1 MPLLSL
7 EDEVRSEI
15 AHILDP
21 SRPVFFRFS
30 FEEVKPGHRPGWPL
44 AYSFILHEL
53 AIFAIVLL
61 SVVASRFY
69 HIPEAESL
77 KLNPT
82 DHVIYLPVLGG
93 GSEGNGHEGGLS
105 GEVKP
110 KSAPAPAR
118 ASKGFTYPGP
128 QPILS
133 EPSRPDN
140 TQQTLLQPRL
150 KLPPVLRDFV
160 PLPNIVQ
167 MANAAPA
174 PLDIRK
180 NKSSITHAPKLIEP
194 PKLKIPAAKL
204 RVTPIQPD
212 LPEFHP
218 AEIDSREAP
227 KLAMPVNAPEEPAP
241 LKVQKEQVAKKPEKA
256 VQPPRAEQVA
266 SAASRGNDLQTLI
279 ALSPTPAPIGP
290 PPQVPAA
297 EARARFGVSPAAN
310 AASAQAAPGSKQRG
324 ATTGPTAIG
333 SQANAAGGNKVD
345 EIVIGAGNGSGG
357 TAPAG
362 GGGVGAGLGTE
373 TGSGK
378 GGTGTDAGHGTGN
391 GTGLGTGSGATA
403 GSGTGSGNGRGS
415 GGFAGITIQGGSG
428 HYGTG
433 IVASKIQGGTP
444 APPQTSYGMTISSL
458 GNNGGGLADYGVFS
472 DERVYTV
479 YLDMRQTLED
489 PAPAWTLQYAPLRE
503 PNDAAPIEGVTPPF
517 PSHKEMPKLSDELL
531 QRYDGRQVVVY
542 AVINTEG
549 RFEQLIVKESPTV
562 ELNAPILHALRRWT
576 FRPAQLAGKP
586 VALKVL
592 LGITLAA
599 E

>member
-30 FEEVKPGHRPGWPL
+30 FEEVKAGHRPGWPL

-53 AIFAIVLL
+53 AIITVVLL
-61 SVVASRFY
+61 SIVTSRF
-69 HIPEAESL
+69 HPIKDAENL

-82 DHVIYLPVLGG
+82 DHVVYLPVLGG
-93 GSEGNGHEGGLS
+93 GSEGNWHEGGLS
-105 GEVKP
+105 GEVEP

-118 ASKGFTYPGP
+118 ASKGPTYPGP

-133 EPSRPDN
+133 EPPRPDN

-150 KLPPVLRDFV
+150 KLPSVLRDFV

-167 MANAAPA
+167 MANASPA

-194 PKLKIPAAKL
+194 PKLKLPAAKL
-204 RVTPIQPD
+204 RITPSQPD

-241 LKVQKEQVAKKPEKA
+241 LKVQKEQVAKKAEKA

-266 SAASRGNDLQTLI
+266 SAASRGKDLQTLI

-362 GGGVGAGLGTE
+362 GGGTGTGLGTE

-378 GGTGTDAGHGTGN
+378 GGTGTEAGHGSGA
-391 GTGLGTGSGATA
+391 GTGLGA
-403 GSGTGSGNGRGS
+403 GSGISVSSGAGAGNGRGS

-549 RFEQLIVKESPTV
+549 RFEQLTVKESPTV

-576 FRPAQLAGKP
+576 FRPAQFGGKP
-586 VALKVL
+586 VALKTL

-599 E
+599 Q

>member
-1 MPLLSL
+1 
-7 EDEVRSEI
+7 
-15 AHILDP
+15 
-21 SRPVFFRFS
+21 
-30 FEEVKPGHRPGWPL
+30 
-44 AYSFILHEL
+44 
-53 AIFAIVLL
+53 
-61 SVVASRFY
+61 
-69 HIPEAESL
+69 
-77 KLNPT
+77 
-82 DHVIYLPVLGG
+82 
-93 GSEGNGHEGGLS
+93 
-105 GEVKP
+105 
-110 KSAPAPAR
+110 
-118 ASKGFTYPGP
+118 
-128 QPILS
+128 
-133 EPSRPDN
+133 
-140 TQQTLLQPRL
+140 
-150 KLPPVLRDFV
+150 
-160 PLPNIVQ
+160 
-167 MANAAPA
+167 
-174 PLDIRK
+174 
-180 NKSSITHAPKLIEP
+180 
-194 PKLKIPAAKL
+194 
-204 RVTPIQPD
+204 
-212 LPEFHP
+212 
-218 AEIDSREAP
+218 
-227 KLAMPVNAPEEPAP
+227 
-241 LKVQKEQVAKKPEKA
+241 
-256 VQPPRAEQVA
+256 VQPPKAEQVA
-266 SAASRGNDLQTLI
+266 SAANRGKDLQTLI
-279 ALSPTPAPIGP
+279 ALSPTPAPPGP
-290 PPQVPAA
+290 PPSIPAA

-310 AASAQAAPGSKQRG
+310 AASAQTAPGSKQRG
-324 ATTGPTAIG
+324 ATTGPAAIG
-333 SQANAAGGNKVD
+333 SQTNAAAGNKVD

-489 PAPAWTLQYAPLRE
+489 PAPAWTLLYAPLRE

>member
-30 FEEVKPGHRPGWPL
+30 FEEIKAGHRPGWPL

-53 AIFAIVLL
+53 AIVAIVLF
-61 SVVASRFY
+61 STVTSRF
-69 HIPEAESL
+69 HPIKEAESL

-93 GSEGNGHEGGLS
+93 GAEGNGHEGGLS
-105 GEVKP
+105 GEVEP

-118 ASKGFTYPGP
+118 AGKGSTYPGP

-133 EPSRPDN
+133 EPPKPDN

-150 KLPPVLRDFV
+150 KLPPVLRDSV

-194 PKLKIPAAKL
+194 PKLKLPAAKL
-204 RVTPIQPD
+204 RLTPIQPD

-241 LKVQKEQVAKKPEKA
+241 LKVQKEQVAKKAEKA

-266 SAASRGNDLQTLI
+266 SAASRGKDLQTLI

-290 PPQVPAA
+290 PPTIPAA

-362 GGGVGAGLGTE
+362 GGGGGPGPWAENRSCKSGTR
-373 TGSGK
+373 TK
-378 GGTGTDAGHGTGN
+378 AGHRTGN

-403 GSGTGSGNGRGS
+403 GSGTASGNRRRP
-415 GGFAGITIQGGSG
+415 GGFGGINIQGG
-428 HYGTG
+428 
-433 IVASKIQGGTP
+433 
-444 APPQTSYGMTISSL
+444 
-458 GNNGGGLADYGVFS
+458 N
-472 DERVYTV
+472 
-479 YLDMRQTLED
+479 
-489 PAPAWTLQYAPLRE
+489 
-503 PNDAAPIEGVTPPF
+503 
-517 PSHKEMPKLSDELL
+517 
-531 QRYDGRQVVVY
+531 
-542 AVINTEG
+542 
-549 RFEQLIVKESPTV
+549 
-562 ELNAPILHALRRWT
+562 
-576 FRPAQLAGKP
+576 RPHR
-586 VALKVL
+586 
-592 LGITLAA
+592 
-599 E
+599 

>member
-1 MPLLSL
+1 MPVLSL
-7 EDEVRSEI
+7 EDEVRIDI
-15 AHILDP
+15 ARILED
-21 SRPVFFRFS
+21 SRPIPFRFS
-30 FEEVKPGHRPGWPL
+30 FEEVKPGHKPGWPL
-44 AYSFILHEL
+44 AYSFILHEV
-53 AIFAIVLL
+53 AIFAIFLL
-61 SVVASRFY
+61 SIVASRF
-69 HIPEAESL
+69 HSITPAEPL

-82 DHVIYLPVLGG
+82 DQVIYLPVLGG

-110 KSAPAPAR
+110 KSAAPAAR
-118 ASKGFTYPGP
+118 AGKGFTYPGP

-133 EPSRPDN
+133 EPPRIDN

-150 KLPPVLRDFV
+150 KAPPRLPDFV
-160 PLPNIVQ
+160 ALPNVVQ
-167 MANAAPA
+167 MANAA

-180 NKSSITHAPKLIEP
+180 NKSSITHQPKLIEP
-194 PKLKIPAAKL
+194 PKLKLPAAKL
-204 RVTPIQPD
+204 KITPSQPD

-241 LKVQKEQVAKKPEKA
+241 LKVQKEQVAKKAEKA
-256 VQPPRAEQVA
+256 AQAPKPEQVA
-266 SAASRGNDLQTLI
+266 STATRGKDLQTLI

-290 PPQVPAA
+290 PPRIPEA

-310 AASAQAAPGSKQRG
+310 TASAQTAPGSKSQ
-324 ATTGPTAIG
+324 APTGPAAIG
-333 SQANAAGGNKVD
+333 SQANAAAGNKVD
-345 EIVIGAGNGSGG
+345 QIVVGAGNGSGG
-357 TAPAG
+357 TALAG
-362 GGGVGAGLGTE
+362 GGGEGAGLGAG

-378 GGTGTDAGHGTGN
+378 GGTGTEAGHGSGV
-391 GTGLGTGSGATA
+391 GTGLGTGSGISVSS
-403 GSGTGSGNGRGS
+403 GSGAGNGRGS
-415 GGFAGITIQGGSG
+415 GGFAGITIQGGAG

-472 DERVYTV
+472 DEKVYTV

-489 PAPAWTLQYAPLRE
+489 PAPAWSLQYAPIKAADDPA
-503 PNDAAPIEGVTPPF
+503 PNETVTPPF
-517 PSHKEMPKLSDELL
+517 PAHKEMPKLSDELL

-542 AVINTEG
+542 GVISAEG
-549 RFEQLIVKESPTV
+549 RFEQLTVKDSPSV

-576 FRPAQLAGKP
+576 FRPAQLGGKP
-586 VALKVL
+586 VALKAL
-592 LGITLAA
+592 LGMTLAVQ
-599 E
+599 

>member
-7 EDEVRSEI
+7 VDEVRSEI

-30 FEEVKPGHRPGWPL
+30 FEEVKAGHRPGWPL

-53 AIFAIVLL
+53 AIVAIVLL
-61 SVVASRFY
+61 SIVASGF
-69 HIPEAESL
+69 HPIQEAESFR
-77 KLNPT
+77 LNPT

-118 ASKGFTYPGP
+118 ASKGFAYPGP

-133 EPSRPDN
+133 EPPRPDN

-167 MANAAPA
+167 MATAAPA
-174 PLDIRK
+174 PLNIRK
-180 NKSSITHAPKLIEP
+180 NKSSVVRAPKLIEP
-194 PKLKIPAAKL
+194 PKLKLPASKL
-204 RVTPIQPD
+204 KITPSQPD

-241 LKVQKEQVAKKPEKA
+241 LKVQKEQVAKKAEKA
-256 VQPPRAEQVA
+256 VQPRAEQVA
-266 SAASRGNDLQTLI
+266 SAASRGKDLQTLI

-310 AASAQAAPGSKQRG
+310 AASVQTAPGSKQRG
-324 ATTGPTAIG
+324 TTTGPAAIG
-333 SQANAAGGNKVD
+333 SEVNAAAGNKVD

-362 GGGVGAGLGTE
+362 GGGV
-373 TGSGK
+373 
-378 GGTGTDAGHGTGN
+378 
-391 GTGLGTGSGATA
+391 
-403 GSGTGSGNGRGS
+403 
-415 GGFAGITIQGGSG
+415 
-428 HYGTG
+428 
-433 IVASKIQGGTP
+433 
-444 APPQTSYGMTISSL
+444 
-458 GNNGGGLADYGVFS
+458 
-472 DERVYTV
+472 
-479 YLDMRQTLED
+479 
-489 PAPAWTLQYAPLRE
+489 
-503 PNDAAPIEGVTPPF
+503 
-517 PSHKEMPKLSDELL
+517 
-531 QRYDGRQVVVY
+531 
-542 AVINTEG
+542 
-549 RFEQLIVKESPTV
+549 
-562 ELNAPILHALRRWT
+562 
-576 FRPAQLAGKP
+576 
-586 VALKVL
+586 
-592 LGITLAA
+592 
-599 E
+599 

>member
-15 AHILDP
+15 AHVLEG
-21 SRPVFFRFS
+21 SRPVLFRFS
-30 FEEVKPGHRPGWPL
+30 FEEVKAGHRPGWPL

-53 AIFAIVLL
+53 AVIAIVLL
-61 SVVASRFY
+61 SIVASRL
-69 HIPEAESL
+69 HPIKDAESL

-82 DHVIYLPVLGG
+82 DQVIYLPVLGG

-105 GEVKP
+105 GDVEP

-118 ASKGFTYPGP
+118 ASKGSTYPGP

-133 EPSRPDN
+133 EPPRPDN

-160 PLPNIVQ
+160 PLANIVQ

-180 NKSSITHAPKLIEP
+180 NKSSITHVPKLIEP
-194 PKLKIPAAKL
+194 PKLKLPATKL

-218 AEIDSREAP
+218 PEIDSREAP
-227 KLAMPVNAPEEPAP
+227 KLAMPVNAPEELAP
-241 LKVQKEQVAKKPEKA
+241 LKVQKEQVAKKAEKA

-266 SAASRGNDLQTLI
+266 SAASRGKDLQTLI

-324 ATTGPTAIG
+324 PTTGPAAIG
-333 SQANAAGGNKVD
+333 TQANAAGGNKVD

-357 TAPAG
+357 TAAAG
-362 GGGVGAGLGTE
+362 GGGEGTGLGTE

-378 GGTGTDAGHGTGN
+378 GGTGTEAGHG
-391 GTGLGTGSGATA
+391 A

-489 PAPAWTLQYAPLRE
+489 PAPAWTLLYAPLRE

-542 AVINTEG
+542 AIINTEG
-549 RFEQLIVKESPTV
+549 RFEQLTVKESPTV
-562 ELNAPILHALRRWT
+562 ELNAPVLHALRRWT

>member
-1 MPLLSL
+1 MPVLSL
-7 EDEVRSEI
+7 QDEVRIDI
-15 AHILDP
+15 ARILEDR
-21 SRPVFFRFS
+21 RPIPFRFS

-61 SVVASRFY
+61 SVAASRF
-69 HIPEAESL
+69 HPIKDAESL

-93 GSEGNGHEGGLS
+93 GSEVNENEAGLS

-118 ASKGFTYPGP
+118 ASKGFSYPGP

-167 MANAAPA
+167 MANSAPA

-180 NKSSITHAPKLIEP
+180 NKSSITHASKLIEP
-194 PKLKIPAAKL
+194 PTLKLPAAKL

-218 AEIDSREAP
+218 VEIDSREAP

-241 LKVQKEQVAKKPEKA
+241 LKVQKEQVAKKAEKA
-256 VQPPRAEQVA
+256 VQPPKAEQVA
-266 SAASRGNDLQTLI
+266 SAANRGKDLQTLI

-324 ATTGPTAIG
+324 ATTGPAAIG
-333 SQANAAGGNKVD
+333 SQADAAAGNKVD

-362 GGGVGAGLGTE
+362 EGGTGTGLGTE

-378 GGTGTDAGHGTGN
+378 GGTGTDAGHGAGA
-391 GTGLGTGSGATA
+391 GTGVGAGSGATA

-433 IVASKIQGGTP
+433 IVASR
-444 APPQTSYGMTISSL
+444 
-458 GNNGGGLADYGVFS
+458 F
-472 DERVYTV
+472 RVA
-479 YLDMRQTLED
+479 L
-489 PAPAWTLQYAPLRE
+489 LRLRR
-503 PNDAAPIEGVTPPF
+503 P
-517 PSHKEMPKLSDELL
+517 
-531 QRYDGRQVVVY
+531 
-542 AVINTEG
+542 
-549 RFEQLIVKESPTV
+549 PTV
-562 ELNAPILHALRRWT
+562 
-576 FRPAQLAGKP
+576 
-586 VALKVL
+586 
-592 LGITLAA
+592 
-599 E
+599 

>member
-1 MPLLSL
+1 MALLSL
-7 EDEVRSEI
+7 EDEVRS
-15 AHILDP
+15 AFSHLAP
-21 SRPVFFRFS
+21 APPPAPVRLAFT
-30 FEEVKPGHRPGWPL
+30 EVRPGHRLGWPL

-53 AIFAIVLL
+53 VLFAIVLL
-61 SVVASRFY
+61 SIIASRF
-69 HIPEAESL
+69 HPIKEAESL
-77 KLNPT
+77 RVNPT
-82 DHVIYLPVLGG
+82 DQVIYLPVLGG

-105 GEVKP
+105 GDVEP

-133 EPSRPDN
+133 EPPKPDN

-150 KLPPVLRDFV
+150 KLPPKLQDFV
-160 PLPNIVQ
+160 PLANIVQ

-180 NKSSITHAPKLIEP
+180 NKSSITHVPKLIEP
-194 PKLKIPAAKL
+194 PKLKLPATKL

-218 AEIDSREAP
+218 PEIDSREAP
-227 KLAMPVNAPEEPAP
+227 KLAMPVNAPEELAP
-241 LKVQKEQVAKKPEKA
+241 LKVQKEQVAKKAEKA
-256 VQPPRAEQVA
+256 VQPPKAEQVV
-266 SAASRGNDLQTLI
+266 SAASRGKDLQTLI
-279 ALSPTPAPIGP
+279 ALSPTPAPPGP
-290 PPQVPAA
+290 PPSIPAA
-297 EARARFGVSPAAN
+297 ESRARFGVSPAAN
-310 AASAQAAPGSKQRG
+310 ASSAQVIPGSKQRG
-324 ATTGPTAIG
+324 TTTGPATIG
-333 SQANAAGGNKVD
+333 SQANAAAGNKVD
-345 EIVIGAGNGSGG
+345 EIVVGAGNGSGG
-357 TAPAG
+357 SAPIG
-362 GGGVGAGLGTE
+362 GGGEGTGVGTE

-378 GGTGTDAGHGTGN
+378 GGTGTEDGHGTGN
-391 GTGLGTGSGATA
+391 GAGLGTGPGATA
-403 GSGTGSGNGRGS
+403 GSGTGAGNGRGS

-433 IVASKIQGGTP
+433 TVSSKIQGSTP
-444 APPQTSYGMTISSL
+444 ATPQTSYGMTISSL

-472 DERVYTV
+472 DEKVYTV

-489 PAPAWTLQYAPLRE
+489 PAPAWTLLYAPLRG
-503 PNDAAPIEGVTPPF
+503 PDDAGSIDGVTPPF
-517 PSHKEMPKLSDELL
+517 PSYKEMPKLSDELF

-542 AVINTEG
+542 ALINTEG

-576 FRPAQLAGKP
+576 FRPAQVGGKP
-586 VALKVL
+586 IALKAL

-599 E
+599 Q

>member
-15 AHILDP
+15 AHILNP
-21 SRPVFFRFS
+21 SRPVLFRFS
-30 FEEVKPGHRPGWPL
+30 FEEVKAGHRPGWPL

-53 AIFAIVLL
+53 AIIAVVLL
-61 SVVASRFY
+61 SIVAGRF
-69 HIPEAESL
+69 HTIKDAESL
-77 KLNPT
+77 KLNPM

-105 GEVKP
+105 GDVEP

-118 ASKGFTYPGP
+118 ASKGSTYPGP

-160 PLPNIVQ
+160 PLPNIVPT
-167 MANAAPA
+167 ASSVPA

-180 NKSSITHAPKLIEP
+180 NESSVTHAPKLIEP
-194 PKLKIPAAKL
+194 PKLKLPAAKL
-204 RVTPIQPD
+204 RITPSQPD

-227 KLAMPVNAPEEPAP
+227 KLVMPVNAPEEPAP
-241 LKVQKEQVAKKPEKA
+241 LKVQKELVAKKAEKA
-256 VQPPRAEQVA
+256 VQPPKAEQVA
-266 SAASRGNDLQTLI
+266 STASRGKDLQTLI

-310 AASAQAAPGSKQRG
+310 TSSAQSAPGSKLRG

-333 SQANAAGGNKVD
+333 SQANAAAGNKVD

-357 TAPAG
+357 TAAAG
-362 GGGVGAGLGTE
+362 GGGEGTGLGTE

-378 GGTGTDAGHGTGN
+378 GGTGTEAGHGAGS
-391 GTGLGTGSGATA
+391 GTGLGTGSGNTA

-415 GGFAGITIQGGSG
+415 GGFAGITLHGGSG

-444 APPQTSYGMTISSL
+444 APLQTSYGMTISSL
-458 GNNGGGLADYGVFS
+458 GNNGGGLAYYGLFT
-472 DERVYTV
+472 DDRGYTV
-479 YLDMRQTLED
+479 YLDWRQTLED
-489 PAPAWTLQYAPLRE
+489 PAPAWTLLYAPLKGLI
-503 PNDAAPIEGVTPPF
+503 DAVPIEDVAPPF
-517 PSHKEMPKLSDELL
+517 PSYKEMPKLSDELL
-531 QRYDGRQVVVY
+531 RRYDGRQVVVY

-549 RFEQLIVKESPTV
+549 RFEQLTVKDGPTV
-562 ELNAPILHALRRWT
+562 EVNAPILHALRRWT
-576 FRPAQLAGKP
+576 FRPAQVGGKP
-586 VALKVL
+586 VPLKTL

-599 E
+599 Q

>member
-30 FEEVKPGHRPGWPL
+30 FEEIKAGHRPGWPL

-53 AIFAIVLL
+53 AIVAIVLL
-61 SVVASRFY
+61 SIVASRF
-69 HIPEAESL
+69 HPIKDAESL

-118 ASKGFTYPGP
+118 ASKGFSYPGP

-194 PKLKIPAAKL
+194 PKLKLPAAKL

-241 LKVQKEQVAKKPEKA
+241 LKVQKEQVAKKAEKA
-256 VQPPRAEQVA
+256 VQPRAEQVA
-266 SAASRGNDLQTLI
+266 SAASRGKDLQTLI

-297 EARARFGVSPAAN
+297 EARARFGVDRKS
-310 AASAQAAPGSKQRG
+310 
-324 ATTGPTAIG
+324 
-333 SQANAAGGNKVD
+333 
-345 EIVIGAGNGSGG
+345 
-357 TAPAG
+357 
-362 GGGVGAGLGTE
+362 
-373 TGSGK
+373 
-378 GGTGTDAGHGTGN
+378 
-391 GTGLGTGSGATA
+391 
-403 GSGTGSGNGRGS
+403 
-415 GGFAGITIQGGSG
+415 
-428 HYGTG
+428 
-433 IVASKIQGGTP
+433 
-444 APPQTSYGMTISSL
+444 
-458 GNNGGGLADYGVFS
+458 
-472 DERVYTV
+472 
-479 YLDMRQTLED
+479 
-489 PAPAWTLQYAPLRE
+489 
-503 PNDAAPIEGVTPPF
+503 
-517 PSHKEMPKLSDELL
+517 
-531 QRYDGRQVVVY
+531 VV
-542 AVINTEG
+542 
-549 RFEQLIVKESPTV
+549 
-562 ELNAPILHALRRWT
+562 
-576 FRPAQLAGKP
+576 
-586 VALKVL
+586 
-592 LGITLAA
+592 
-599 E
+599 

>member
-1 MPLLSL
+1 MPVLSL
-7 EDEVRSEI
+7 EDEVRIDI
-15 AHILDP
+15 ARILEDQ
-21 SRPVFFRFS
+21 RPIPFRFS
-30 FEEVKPGHRPGWPL
+30 FEEVRAGHRPGWPL

-61 SVVASRFY
+61 SIVANRF
-69 HIPEAESL
+69 HRIPEAETL

-82 DHVIYLPVLGG
+82 DKVIYLPVLGG
-93 GSEGNGHEGGLS
+93 GSEGSGHEGGLS
-105 GEVKP
+105 GEVRP
-110 KSAPAPAR
+110 KSAAPAAR
-118 ASKGFTYPGP
+118 ARKGFTYPGP

-133 EPSRPDN
+133 EPPKPDN

-167 MANAAPA
+167 MATAAPA

-180 NKSSITHAPKLIEP
+180 NKSSVVRAPKLIEP
-194 PKLKIPAAKL
+194 PKLKLPAAKL
-204 RVTPIQPD
+204 RITPSQPD

-241 LKVQKEQVAKKPEKA
+241 LKVQKEQVAKKAEKA
-256 VQPPRAEQVA
+256 AQAPRPEQVA
-266 SAASRGNDLQTLI
+266 STASRGKDLQTLI
-279 ALSPTPAPIGP
+279 ALSPMPAPIGP
-290 PPQVPAA
+290 PPRIPAA

-310 AASAQAAPGSKQRG
+310 TSSAQTAVGSKAQG
-324 ATTGPTAIG
+324 TTGPAAIG
-333 SQANAAGGNKVD
+333 TQANAAAGNKVD

-362 GGGVGAGLGTE
+362 GGGVGTGLGSG

-378 GGTGTDAGHGTGN
+378 GGTGTEAGHGAGS

-403 GSGTGSGNGRGS
+403 GSGTGAGNGRGS
-415 GGFAGITIQGGSG
+415 GGFAGITIQGGTG

-433 IVASKIQGGTP
+433 IVTSKIQGGTP

-458 GNNGGGLADYGVFS
+458 GTSGGGLADYGVFS
-472 DERVYTV
+472 DEKVYTV

-489 PAPAWTLQYAPLRE
+489 PAPAWTLQYAPLRG

-531 QRYDGRQVVVY
+531 RRYDGRQVVVY
-542 AVINTEG
+542 AMINPEG
-549 RFEQLIVKESPTV
+549 RFEQLTVKDSPGV
-562 ELNAPILHALRRWT
+562 ELNAPILHALRRWV
-576 FRPAQLAGKP
+576 FRPAQFGGKP
-586 VALKVL
+586 VTLKAL

>member
-30 FEEVKPGHRPGWPL
+30 FEEVKAGHRPGWPL

-53 AIFAIVLL
+53 AIIAVVLL
-61 SVVASRFY
+61 SIVASRF
-69 HIPEAESL
+69 HPIKEAESL

-82 DHVIYLPVLGG
+82 DHLIYLPVLGG

-105 GEVKP
+105 GEVEP

-118 ASKGFTYPGP
+118 ASKGFAYPGP

-133 EPSRPDN
+133 EPPKPDN

-150 KLPPVLRDFV
+150 KIPPVLREFV

-180 NKSSITHAPKLIEP
+180 NKSSVTHEPKLIEP
-194 PKLKIPAAKL
+194 PKLKLPFAKL
-204 RVTPIQPD
+204 KIVPSQPD
-212 LPEFHP
+212 LPEFRP
-218 AEIDSREAP
+218 AETDSREAP
-227 KLAMPVNAPEEPAP
+227 KLAMRVNAPEEPTP
-241 LKVQKEQVAKKPEKA
+241 LKVQKEQVARKAEKPA
-256 VQPPRAEQVA
+256 QPPKAEQVA
-266 SAASRGNDLQTLI
+266 SAASRGKDLQTLI
-279 ALSPTPAPIGP
+279 ALSPTPAPPGP
-290 PPQVPAA
+290 PPSIPAA

-310 AASAQAAPGSKQRG
+310 AASAQTAPGSKQRG
-324 ATTGPTAIG
+324 ATTGPAAIG
-333 SQANAAGGNKVD
+333 SQATAATGNKVD
-345 EIVIGAGNGSGG
+345 EIVVGAGNGSGG

-362 GGGVGAGLGTE
+362 GGGEGTGLGAE

-378 GGTGTDAGHGTGN
+378 GGTGTEVGHGSGT
-391 GTGLGTGSGATA
+391 GTGLGTGSGISVS
-403 GSGTGSGNGRGS
+403 SGTGSGSGRGS

-433 IVASKIQGGTP
+433 IVSSKIQGGTP
-444 APPQTSYGMTISSL
+444 NPPQTSYGMTISSL

-472 DERVYTV
+472 DEKVYTV

-489 PAPAWTLQYAPLRE
+489 PAPAWTLQYAPVRE

-531 QRYDGRQVVVY
+531 QRYDGRQIVVY
-542 AVINTEG
+542 ALINTEG
-549 RFEQLIVKESPTV
+549 RFEQLTVKESPSV
-562 ELNAPILHALRRWT
+562 ELNAPVLHALRRWI
-576 FRPAQLAGKP
+576 FRPAQFGGKP
-586 VALKVL
+586 AALKTL

-599 E
+599 Q

>member
-30 FEEVKPGHRPGWPL
+30 FEEIKAGHRPGWPL

-53 AIFAIVLL
+53 AIFAIVLF
-61 SVVASRFY
+61 SIVASRF
-69 HIPEAESL
+69 HPIKDAESL

-82 DHVIYLPVLGG
+82 DQVIYLPVLGG

-105 GEVKP
+105 GDVEP

-133 EPSRPDN
+133 EPRRPDN

-194 PKLKIPAAKL
+194 PKLKLPAAKL
-204 RVTPIQPD
+204 RITPNQPD

-241 LKVQKEQVAKKPEKA
+241 LKVQKEQVAKKAEKTA
-256 VQPPRAEQVA
+256 PPPKAEQVA
-266 SAASRGNDLQTLI
+266 SAASRGKDIKTLI

-297 EARARFGVSPAAN
+297 D

-362 GGGVGAGLGTE
+362 GGGTGTGLGTE

-378 GGTGTDAGHGTGN
+378 GGTATDAGHGTGN

-403 GSGTGSGNGRGS
+403 GSG
-415 GGFAGITIQGGSG
+415 
-428 HYGTG
+428 
-433 IVASKIQGGTP
+433 
-444 APPQTSYGMTISSL
+444 
-458 GNNGGGLADYGVFS
+458 ADRKS
-472 DERVYTV
+472 TR
-479 YLDMRQTLED
+479 
-489 PAPAWTLQYAPLRE
+489 
-503 PNDAAPIEGVTPPF
+503 
-517 PSHKEMPKLSDELL
+517 
-531 QRYDGRQVVVY
+531 
-542 AVINTEG
+542 
-549 RFEQLIVKESPTV
+549 
-562 ELNAPILHALRRWT
+562 LNS
-576 FRPAQLAGKP
+576 
-586 VALKVL
+586 
-592 LGITLAA
+592 
-599 E
+599 

>member
-30 FEEVKPGHRPGWPL
+30 FEEVKAGHRPGWPL

-53 AIFAIVLL
+53 AIIAVVLL
-61 SVVASRFY
+61 SIVASRF
-69 HIPEAESL
+69 HPIKDAESL

-82 DHVIYLPVLGG
+82 DQVIYLPVLGG

-105 GEVKP
+105 GEVEP

-118 ASKGFTYPGP
+118 ASKGSTYPGP

-133 EPSRPDN
+133 QPPRPDN

-150 KLPPVLRDFV
+150 KLPPLIRDFV

-194 PKLKIPAAKL
+194 PKLKLPAARL
-204 RVTPIQPD
+204 RVTPMQPD

-241 LKVQKEQVAKKPEKA
+241 LKVQKEQVAKKAEKA

-266 SAASRGNDLQTLI
+266 SAASRGKDLQTLI

-310 AASAQAAPGSKQRG
+310 TSSAQTAVGSKAQG
-324 ATTGPTAIG
+324 TTGPAAIG
-333 SQANAAGGNKVD
+333 TQANAAAGNKGD

-357 TAPAG
+357 TAAAG
-362 GGGVGAGLGTE
+362 GGGVGTRLGSGR
-373 TGSGK
+373 GSGK
-378 GGTGTDAGHGTGN
+378 GGTGT
-391 GTGLGTGSGATA
+391 
-403 GSGTGSGNGRGS
+403 
-415 GGFAGITIQGGSG
+415 
-428 HYGTG
+428 
-433 IVASKIQGGTP
+433 
-444 APPQTSYGMTISSL
+444 
-458 GNNGGGLADYGVFS
+458 
-472 DERVYTV
+472 
-479 YLDMRQTLED
+479 
-489 PAPAWTLQYAPLRE
+489 
-503 PNDAAPIEGVTPPF
+503 
-517 PSHKEMPKLSDELL
+517 
-531 QRYDGRQVVVY
+531 
-542 AVINTEG
+542 
-549 RFEQLIVKESPTV
+549 
-562 ELNAPILHALRRWT
+562 
-576 FRPAQLAGKP
+576 
-586 VALKVL
+586 
-592 LGITLAA
+592 
-599 E
+599 

>member
-1 MPLLSL
+1 MPVLSL
-7 EDEVRSEI
+7 EDEVRIDI
-15 AHILDP
+15 ARILEDR
-21 SRPVFFRFS
+21 RPIPFRFS
-30 FEEVKPGHRPGWPL
+30 FEEVRAGHRPGWPL

-61 SVVASRFY
+61 SIAATRF
-69 HIPEAESL
+69 HRIPEAEAL

-82 DHVIYLPVLGG
+82 DKVIYLPVLGG
-93 GSEGNGHEGGLS
+93 GSEGSGHEGGLS

-110 KSAPAPAR
+110 KSAAPAAR
-118 ASKGFTYPGP
+118 AGKGFTYPGP

-133 EPSRPDN
+133 EPPRPDN

-167 MANAAPA
+167 MATAAPA

-180 NKSSITHAPKLIEP
+180 NKSSVVHAPKLIEP
-194 PKLKIPAAKL
+194 PKLKLPAAKL
-204 RVTPIQPD
+204 RITPNQPD

-241 LKVQKEQVAKKPEKA
+241 LKVQKEQVAKKAEKA
-256 VQPPRAEQVA
+256 AQAPRPEQVA
-266 SAASRGNDLQTLI
+266 STASRGKDLQTLI
-279 ALSPTPAPIGP
+279 ALSPMPALIGP
-290 PPQVPAA
+290 PPEIPAA

-310 AASAQAAPGSKQRG
+310 TSSAQTAVGSKAQG
-324 ATTGPTAIG
+324 TTGPAAIG
-333 SQANAAGGNKVD
+333 TQANAAAGNKVD

-362 GGGVGAGLGTE
+362 GGGVGTGLGTG

-378 GGTGTDAGHGTGN
+378 GGTGTEAGHGAGS

-403 GSGTGSGNGRGS
+403 GSGTGAGNGRGS
-415 GGFAGITIQGGSG
+415 GGFAGITIQGGTG

-433 IVASKIQGGTP
+433 IVTSKIQGGTP

-458 GNNGGGLADYGVFS
+458 GTSGGGLADYGVFS
-472 DERVYTV
+472 DEKVYTV

-503 PNDAAPIEGVTPPF
+503 PNDTAPIQGVTPPF

-542 AVINTEG
+542 ALINTEG
-549 RFEQLIVKESPTV
+549 RFEQLTVKESPTV
-562 ELNAPILHALRRWT
+562 ELNAPILHALRRWV
-576 FRPAQLAGKP
+576 FRPAQFGGKP
-586 VALKVL
+586 VTLKAL

>member
-15 AHILDP
+15 AHVLEG
-21 SRPVFFRFS
+21 SRPVLFRFS
-30 FEEVKPGHRPGWPL
+30 FEEVKAGHRPGWPL

-53 AIFAIVLL
+53 AVFAIVLF
-61 SVVASRFY
+61 SIVASRF
-69 HIPEAESL
+69 HPIKDAESL

-82 DHVIYLPVLGG
+82 DQVIYLPVLGG

-105 GEVKP
+105 GDVEP

-133 EPSRPDN
+133 EPPKPDN

-150 KLPPVLRDFV
+150 KLPPKLQDFV
-160 PLPNIVQ
+160 PLANIVQ

-180 NKSSITHAPKLIEP
+180 NKSSITHVPKLIEP
-194 PKLKIPAAKL
+194 PKLKLPATKL

-218 AEIDSREAP
+218 PEIDSREAP
-227 KLAMPVNAPEEPAP
+227 KLAMPVNAPEELAP
-241 LKVQKEQVAKKPEKA
+241 LKVQKEQVAKKAEKA
-256 VQPPRAEQVA
+256 VQPPKAEQVV
-266 SAASRGNDLQTLI
+266 SAASRGKDLQTLI
-279 ALSPTPAPIGP
+279 ALSPTPAPPGP
-290 PPQVPAA
+290 PPSIPAA
-297 EARARFGVSPAAN
+297 ESRARFGVSPAAN
-310 AASAQAAPGSKQRG
+310 ASSAQVTPGSKQRG
-324 ATTGPTAIG
+324 TTTGPATIG
-333 SQANAAGGNKVD
+333 SQANAAAGNKVD
-345 EIVIGAGNGSGG
+345 EIVVGAGNGSGG
-357 TAPAG
+357 SAPAG
-362 GGGVGAGLGTE
+362 GGGEGTGVGTE

-378 GGTGTDAGHGTGN
+378 GGTGTEGGHGTGN
-391 GTGLGTGSGATA
+391 GAGLGTGPGATA
-403 GSGTGSGNGRGS
+403 GSGTGAGNGRGS

-433 IVASKIQGGTP
+433 IVSSKIQGSTP

-472 DERVYTV
+472 DEKVYTV

-489 PAPAWTLQYAPLRE
+489 PAPAWTLLYAPLKGLI
-503 PNDAAPIEGVTPPF
+503 DAVPIEDVAPPF
-517 PSHKEMPKLSDELL
+517 PSYKEMPKLSDELL
-531 QRYDGRQVVVY
+531 RRYDGRQVVVY

-549 RFEQLIVKESPTV
+549 RFEQLTVKDGPTV
-562 ELNAPILHALRRWT
+562 EVNAPILHALRRWT
-576 FRPAQLAGKP
+576 FRPAQVGGKP
-586 VALKVL
+586 VPLKTL

-599 E
+599 Q

>member
-30 FEEVKPGHRPGWPL
+30 FEEVKAGHRPGWPL

-53 AIFAIVLL
+53 ALFAIVLL
-61 SVVASRFY
+61 PIVASRF
-69 HIPEAESL
+69 HPIKEAESL

-105 GEVKP
+105 GDVAL
-110 KSAPAPAR
+110 KSAPTPAR
-118 ASKGFTYPGP
+118 AIKGSTYPGP

-133 EPSRPDN
+133 EPPKPDN
-140 TQQTLLQPRL
+140 TQKTLLQPRL

-194 PKLKIPAAKL
+194 PKLKLPAAKL
-204 RVTPIQPD
+204 RITPSQPD

-227 KLAMPVNAPEEPAP
+227 KLAMPVNAPDEPAP
-241 LKVQKEQVAKKPEKA
+241 LKVQKEQVAKKAEKA
-256 VQPPRAEQVA
+256 VQPRAEQVA
-266 SAASRGNDLQTLI
+266 SAASRGKDLQTLI

-324 ATTGPTAIG
+324 ATTGPAAIG
-333 SQANAAGGNKVD
+333 SQADAAAGNKVD

-357 TAPAG
+357 TARPG
-362 GGGVGAGLGTE
+362 GGGVRHGP
-373 TGSGK
+373 
-378 GGTGTDAGHGTGN
+378 GTGT
-391 GTGLGTGSGATA
+391 
-403 GSGTGSGNGRGS
+403 GR
-415 GGFAGITIQGGSG
+415 
-428 HYGTG
+428 
-433 IVASKIQGGTP
+433 
-444 APPQTSYGMTISSL
+444 
-458 GNNGGGLADYGVFS
+458 
-472 DERVYTV
+472 
-479 YLDMRQTLED
+479 
-489 PAPAWTLQYAPLRE
+489 
-503 PNDAAPIEGVTPPF
+503 
-517 PSHKEMPKLSDELL
+517 
-531 QRYDGRQVVVY
+531 
-542 AVINTEG
+542 
-549 RFEQLIVKESPTV
+549 
-562 ELNAPILHALRRWT
+562 
-576 FRPAQLAGKP
+576 
-586 VALKVL
+586 
-592 LGITLAA
+592 
-599 E
+599 